1 MKYTMEL
8 SGPSKINT
16 NWDQY
21 IHVPPPRDPMC
32 GMMKSKYIK
41 KHQPEGKYV
50 DQFLKKDELTSP
62 ILIIAR
68 QFRDEQVFGKP
79 NFQF

>member
-1 MKYTMEL
+1 
-8 SGPSKINT
+8 
-16 NWDQY
+16 
-21 IHVPPPRDPMC
+21 MC

-68 QFRDEQVFGKP
+68 QFRDEQVFGKL